1 MKTIHPTPRNLQTGD
16 TCLNCLR
23 QATVHC
29 T

>member
-1 MKTIHPTPRNLQTGD
+1 MKTIQPTLRNLQTGD
-16 TCLNCLR
+16 TCLNSLR